1 MHDRGFRRLLRL
13 PARTAEMAAC
23 LAADDLLRGVLRDPR
38 RADLRDLVQSS
49 GDRAGQRDVGPDAR
63 QLHPLLQPVELPG
76 GGGAIGASG
85 RDRGARDGDRR
96 LPDGLCHRQDRT
108 PRAKHLSADPGPG
121 GDAARHGDP
130 PLRDDGD
137 PREQRPDQPVPA
149 GARHDHRRCA
159 GATDVQLSRRGPGA
173 GAVRVALHDPDPHR
187 RHQGHR
193 PESRGSRAQPWRL
206 APTRLLPRDPAH
218 VDAGHPRGLASGL
231 RAVDLVLHC
240 AGAHGR
246 LPRRCPADPH
256 LPASRRKRALP
267 VRRDHRRHPVRAQRR
282 GGRDLPVARQQTLGR
297 HGLMERKIPRV
308 MLILAILGFIYMLA
322 PIVVVV
328 MAGLTAGEF
337 LTFPPQG
344 LSLRWVAAFLQSESY
359 LSAFF
364 FSFKLALM
372 TMIVSTILGTAVA
385 LFLSRTRFVGRAAM
399 RAFFL
404 SPVVLPGVVVGFA
417 LFAFYISTGIGL
429 SRTIWGLWI
438 GHILYSTPYVIGT
451 VGAALAAYDVSL
463 EEAARSLGASPWRA
477 FRKVTLPN
485 ISQGIQAGSIFA
497 FIVSFGQFEVSL
509 FLSSPNSEPLPIAMY
524 NSLRYQFDPSAAAAG
539 IFAITLVIAS
549 VLLTNRLVNI
559 RRLLDR
565 RQ

>member
-1 MHDRGFRRLLRL
+1 
-13 PARTAEMAAC
+13 
-23 LAADDLLRGVLRDPR
+23 
-38 RADLRDLVQSS
+38 
-49 GDRAGQRDVGPDAR
+49 
-63 QLHPLLQPVELPG
+63 
-76 GGGAIGASG
+76 
-85 RDRGARDGDRR
+85 
-96 LPDGLCHRQDRT
+96 
-108 PRAKHLSADPGPG
+108 
-121 GDAARHGDP
+121 
-130 PLRDDGD
+130 
-137 PREQRPDQPVPA
+137 
-149 GARHDHRRCA
+149 
-159 GATDVQLSRRGPGA
+159 
-173 GAVRVALHDPDPHR
+173 
-187 RHQGHR
+187 
-193 PESRGSRAQPWRL
+193 
-206 APTRLLPRDPAH
+206 
-218 VDAGHPRGLASGL
+218 
-231 RAVDLVLHC
+231 
-240 AGAHGR
+240 
-246 LPRRCPADPH
+246 
-256 LPASRRKRALP
+256 
-267 VRRDHRRHPVRAQRR
+267 
-282 GGRDLPVARQQTLGR
+282 
-297 HGLMERKIPRV
+297 MERKIPRV

-322 PIVVVV
+322 PIIVVV

-364 FSFKLALM
+364 FSFRLALM
-372 TMIVSTILGTAVA
+372 TMIVSTILGTAAA
-385 LFLSRTRFVGRAAM
+385 LFLSRTNMIGRSAM

-451 VGAALAAYDVSL
+451 VGAALAVYDVSL

-549 VLLTNRLVNI
+549 VLLTNRLVDI